1 VTDGELILAAGA
13 MLAAGIAASLLA
25 GRLRVPGLLLV
36 LAVGMLLGSDGAGLI
51 DFDDYELAQ
60 TIGIIALALIL
71 FEGGLAAGLPEIRPV
86 LGMSVSL
93 ALVGTLVTAVIAGLA
108 ATLLFDV
115 STSEGML
122 IGAIVSATDG
132 AAVFAILRG
141 SSLKRRLARTLEGE
155 SGMNDPIAILLV
167 IGFIEVIRDPGY
179 GVLDFAELFVMEIGI
194 GLVIGLAFGY
204 IAVRAFRAV
213 QLATPGL
220 YPVASLAAAALSFGA
235 ADALHGSGFLA
246 VYLTGLLMGSTQI
259 PALQTVVAFH
269 QGIAWVAQLGMFLT
283 LGLLVFPSQL
293 IDVALEGTVLAIVLA
308 FVARPVAVWVATA
321 AVRMP
326 IGERSVLGWAGL
338 RGAVPVVLAT
348 FPVLEGI
355 EGSQTFF
362 NVVFFAVVLST
373 LLQGGTIE
381 PLARRL
387 RATSD
392 EPALPPSLVEVGSIR
407 NLGADVLE
415 VPIREGDASVG
426 VRVRELGLPREAL
439 VSVLVRE
446 GEALLPR
453 GSTRIHAGDRLHI
466 LTRREALEEVRGLT
480 KRWRTGPVGPPPRPA
495 LPLRGSPVILSMRP
509 WNEEDG
515 DPAMPESING
525 REVIERLSVRRDQ
538 PGALVRL
545 EDGRYAVTSPLLVVG
560 SRGNVSDQARRRARE
575 TEDDGEAAWW
585 QDVLSAVAR

>member
-1 VTDGELILAAGA
+1 MTDGELILVAGA

-36 LAVGMLLGSDGAGLI
+36 LAVGMILGSDGTGWI
-51 DFDDYELAQ
+51 PFDDYGLAQ
-60 TIGIIALALIL
+60 TVGIIALALIL

-93 ALVGTLVTAVIAGLA
+93 ALIGTLVTAVLAGLA

-115 STSEGML
+115 STAEGML

-167 IGFIEVIRDPGY
+167 IGFIEVIQDPDY
-179 GVLDFAELFVMEIGI
+179 GLLEFVELFLMEIGI
-194 GLVIGLAFGY
+194 GLVVGVAFGY
-204 IAVRAFRAV
+204 VAVQAFRRV

-283 LGLLVFPSQL
+283 LGLLVFPSEL
-293 IDVALEGTVLAIVLA
+293 LDVAVEGTVLALVLA

-348 FPVLEGI
+348 FPVLEGV

-362 NVVFFAVVLST
+362 NLVFFAVVLST

-387 RATSD
+387 GATSD
-392 EPALPPSLVEVGSIR
+392 EPALPPSLVEVGTIR
-407 NLGADVLE
+407 GLGADVLE
-415 VPIREGDASVG
+415 VPIRGDDAAAG
-426 VRVRELGLPREAL
+426 HRIRELGLPREAL

-453 GSTRIHAGDRLHI
+453 GSTRIRAGDRLHI
-466 LTRREALEEVRGLT
+466 LTRREALDEVRGLT
-480 KRWRTGPVGPPPRPA
+480 KQWRTGPVGPPPRPA
-495 LPLRGSPVILSMRP
+495 PSLRGSPVILSMRP
-509 WNEEDG
+509 WIEEDG
-515 DPAMPESING
+515 DPAAPKEING
-525 REVIERLSVRRDQ
+525 REVIERLSIRRDV

-560 SRGNVSDQARRRARE
+560 SRDNVSDQARRRARE
-575 TEDDGEAAWW
+575 AADDGEAAWW

>member
-1 VTDGELILAAGA
+1 MTDGELILAAGA